1 MNRFHAP
8 DYLMLQSVKVPS
20 ERSERESSQ
29 MGKLNGKTAVITA
42 ATSGM
47 ALATAKRFVEEGAYV
62 FITGRNRERLD
73 RAIKEIG
80 RNVTG
85 VQADSSKLVDLDKLY
100 ATVKKEKGKIDI
112 LFASAG
118 EGSFASVEEVTEA
131 HFDST
136 FNTNV
141 RGTLFT
147 VQKALPLFNNNGSII
162 LNGSIASI
170 KGFPRFGVY
179 SASKAAV
186 RSFARTWLLEL
197 KDRGIRVNVLSPGTI
212 DTPILEPFGDEGRRA
227 LTAAI
232 PRGTMGRPE
241 EIAGAATFLASDDAS
256 FVNGVE
262 LFVDGGTA
270 QV

>member
-1 MNRFHAP
+1 VHP
-8 DYLMLQSVKVPS
+8 
-20 ERSERESSQ
+20 ERAKEEPE
-29 MGKLNGKTAVITA
+29 MGKLDGKVAVITA

-47 ALATAKRFVEEGAYV
+47 ALATAKRFVKEGAYV
-62 FITGRNRERLD
+62 FITGRNKERLD
-73 RAIKEIG
+73 SAVKEIG
-80 RNVTG
+80 GNVTG
-85 VQADSSKLVDLDKLY
+85 VRADSSKLSDLDTLY
-100 ATVKKEKGKIDI
+100 EAVRKEKGKIDI

-118 EGSFASVEEVTEA
+118 EGSFPSIEEVTED
-131 HFDST
+131 HFDAT

-147 VQKALPLFNNNGSII
+147 VQKALPVLNNGGSII
-162 LNGSIASI
+162 LNGSIASV

-197 KDRGIRVNVLSPGTI
+197 KARGIRVNVLSPGTI
-212 DTPILEPFGDEGRRA
+212 DTPALDVFGDEGKRA
-227 LTAAI
+227 LTAAV
-232 PRGTMGRPE
+232 PRGTIGRPE

-270 QV
+270 QI